1 MATSEMFVDDYNR
14 ENNMNKVA
22 NGESCHLLAS
32 EQVKETDCFFMPP
45 PPKLSNSLKQ
55 VKADDI

>member
-1 MATSEMFVDDYNR
+1 MATSEKCVDDYNR

-32 EQVKETDCFFMPP
+32 EQVKETDCFFMPRP
-45 PPKLSNSLKQ
+45 Q
-55 VKADDI
+55 VVQFIEVGESR

>member
-32 EQVKETDCFFMPP
+32 
-45 PPKLSNSLKQ
+45 KQ
-55 VKADDI
+55 V